1 MKSLFKL
8 FTSGAVL
15 LAILLIGCDKEVQNT
30 DSSETSNTSV
40 AALEQKRVVEYSV
53 ECVGKND
60 CPTIC
65 GLEGEVGLDGN
76 GFVKCKC
83 NDCSM
88 LVILKYSDGS
98 MVQNQIEESSLNV
111 PYFKDFLHYMDE
123 LGDSE
128 VVISQIVVTSINGNQ
143 TVLFLYD
150 SSQAFGKSVLYA
162 RAAGSTKTFQVDCH
176 GSCECREVYYFDPPR
191 AECSCS
197 DCVMDVTE
205 IQRN

>member
-1 MKSLFKL
+1 MESLFKF

-15 LAILLIGCDKEVQNT
+15 LAILLVSCEKEVQNKNP
-30 DSSETSNTSV
+30 SETSNMSV
-40 AALEQKRVVEYSV
+40 AALEQKSVVEFSV

-60 CPTIC
+60 CQTIC

-88 LVILKYSDGS
+88 LVTLKYSDGS

-111 PYFKDFLHYMDE
+111 PYLKDFLQYMDE

-128 VVISQIVVTSINGNQ
+128 VEISQIVVTSMNGNQ

-150 SSQAFGKSVLYA
+150 SSKAFGKSVLYA
-162 RAAGSTKTFQVDCH
+162 QAAGSTKTFQVDCH
-176 GSCECREVYYFDPPR
+176 GSCESHEVYYFDPPR